1 MKRKQKCSAAKRPIQ
16 ADKFQKCRS
25 TLYIG
30 MIGTSRHR
38 HRLARGAQRELI
50 SGLVASPQIM
60 DSTDR
65 AHQQA
70 QEEFRAELLHWVPNV
85 SRFARM
91 LTRNADDADDLTQ
104 ETILRACANWA
115 TFRAGTDCRRWLF
128 AICRNLFLRDQE
140 RSTRVVAVDDPET
153 DVSRVAE
160 LYWDAVGRGIE
171 GFFDRLDLAPAL
183 ERSLRNLPQEYREAV
198 VLVDVED
205 YSYSDAAD
213 ALGVP
218 IGTVRS
224 RLYRARRMLQ
234 ETLLEHAHD
243 FGLRIPKTASSGSPG
258 DEARIVS

>member
-1 MKRKQKCSAAKRPIQ
+1 MKRKQKCSAAKRPIR
-16 ADKFQKCRS
+16 ADKFQKCCSR
-25 TLYIG
+25 LYIRR
-30 MIGTSRHR
+30 IGTNGH
-38 HRLARGAQRELI
+38 LTPVGARRELI
-50 SGLVASPQIM
+50 SGLVASPQTM

-128 AICRNLFLRDQE
+128 AICRNLFLRDQQ
-140 RSTRVVAVDDPET
+140 RSTRVVTLDDPET

-183 ERSLRNLPQEYREAV
+183 ERSLRTLPQDDPMHQTSAEVGDLARPR
-198 VLVDVED
+198 
-205 YSYSDAAD
+205 
-213 ALGVP
+213 GV
-218 IGTVRS
+218 
-224 RLYRARRMLQ
+224 AR
-234 ETLLEHAHD
+234 
-243 FGLRIPKTASSGSPG
+243 GN
-258 DEARIVS
+258 